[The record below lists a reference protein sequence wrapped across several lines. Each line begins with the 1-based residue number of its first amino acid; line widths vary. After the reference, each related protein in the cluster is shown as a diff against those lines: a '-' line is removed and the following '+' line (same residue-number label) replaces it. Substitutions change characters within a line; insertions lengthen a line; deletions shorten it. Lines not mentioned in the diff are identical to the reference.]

1 MKNDLNLC
9 EMFEAFH
16 QDLFRFLVK
25 LTGDAH
31 ESEDILQD
39 AYVRAYL
46 KSALFNPEKGSL
58 KNWVYK
64 IAINIYYD
72 RERFRAR
79 EEKAVSEYYEELYRE
94 TSANE
99 NENLNFEYSKEMIN
113 MALMMLAP
121 DRRAIFLL
129 SIKTPLRDIAEILSI
144 AEGTVKSRLFYIR
157 KELCANLKKIYEEEN
172 L

>member
-1 MKNDLNLC
+1 MKNDFNLSEC
-9 EMFEAFH
+9 FNEFH
-16 QDLFRFLVK
+16 RDLFRFLVK
-25 LTGDAH
+25 LTGDVH

-46 KSALFNPEKGSL
+46 KSALFNPDRGSL

-79 EEKAVSEYYEELYRE
+79 EEKAVAQYYDELYRE
-94 TSANE
+94 AETGGSE
-99 NENLNFEYSKEMIN
+99 LNFEYSKEMIN
-113 MALMMLAP
+113 AAVMMLAP

-129 SIKTPLRDIAEILSI
+129 SIKTPLRDVAEILSI

-157 KELCANLKKIYEEEN
+157 KELCANLKKICEEEN